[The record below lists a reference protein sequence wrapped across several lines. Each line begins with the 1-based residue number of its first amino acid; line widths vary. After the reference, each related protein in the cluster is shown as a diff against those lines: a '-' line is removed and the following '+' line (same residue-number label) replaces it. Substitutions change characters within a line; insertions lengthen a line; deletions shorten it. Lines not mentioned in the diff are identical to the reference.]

1 MSYFNFFTHPEF
13 NRFTSDELFPSLK
26 SERGKATL
34 RWLACLT
41 SLVGQGESE
50 LKYDNKYI
58 SLFKTEINTF

>member
-1 MSYFNFFTHPEF
+1 MLFDYFFTHPDF
-13 NRFTSDELFPSLK
+13 NRINSAEICPSLK